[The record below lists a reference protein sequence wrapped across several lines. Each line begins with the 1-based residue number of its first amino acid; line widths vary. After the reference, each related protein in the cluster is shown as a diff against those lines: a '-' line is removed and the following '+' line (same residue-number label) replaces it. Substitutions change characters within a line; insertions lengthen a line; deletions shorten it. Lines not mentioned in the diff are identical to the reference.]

1 MAGIPLAEATN
12 LVNAWTGKAAY
23 VATVNPLNGR
33 LYSTVGTASTSGTE
47 LVNSGGSGYAPQSIS
62 GVLGTTTDGKIT
74 NATTLTY
81 TNLPAVASPGVQSIE
96 AWDSATTP
104 VRKIF
109 APLTTAKITALGDSI
124 SFAPGALNFS
134 IA

>member
-1 MAGIPLAEATN
+1 MAGIPTAEATN

-33 LYSTVGTASTSGTE
+33 LCSTIGTASTAGTE
-47 LVNSGGSGYAPQSIS
+47 LVNAGGSAYAPQSIS
-62 GVLGTTTDGKIT
+62 AVLGTTSGGAIT
-74 NATTLTY
+74 NTGTLTY

-96 AWDSATTP
+96 AFDSAATP

-109 APLTTAKITALGDSI
+109 ASLTTPKVTALGDSI
-124 SFAPGALNFS
+124 SFVPNALNFS